1 MATKSKIP
9 SVAMQKRIMKTGE
22 VTDADVELYIKQ
34 VGMDTLQG
42 MNLNPDNVK
51 EYLKNITELGNKP
64 KKKLPS
70 KKKIDPSD
78 AILVVDVNDRA
89 SKVSAE
95 DAALTTQSR
104 AKRATEGLIGLGSS
118 AFNKMFPTLGKF
130 MSYVQTGFENQNRKA
145 KDTDTAVEGYSRQ
158 VGRSSVLLTNFI
170 EGQERTNQI
179 LNQMLVAVGSRNMST
194 TQPNNVAGPE
204 NTNRS
209 SQNQSG
215 SNEQARQA
223 RNAPND
229 AGVAA
234 AAAAFAATGATAA
247 VGLGTAA
254 LLNRQTPTT
263 NSSASTTAATPPIPT
278 ASSVTINPLALTATT
293 PAVVAVVPT
302 PSTTPAASVVSN
314 PVAAA
319 TRSTAASINAP
330 SLTPRA
336 GSNSS
341 NEPDIKLLN
350 FKAREIIFKA
360 DKFEYPQA
368 AISAVGGVSAG
379 GATSSGGGMST
390 TPSPSPSGAAGA
402 ASTGLPELTSIR
414 TKSGKSVQVATA
426 VANKFQGFLN
436 DLEDTGYRIREIG
449 GYANRPNVNNPSVMS
464 THASGLAIDINP
476 AQNPNRSTTTD
487 MPPETAQIA
496 AKWGLGWG
504 MNWRSVKDPMHF
516 SAAPNEGASAPQPAV
531 ATAVA
536 SGGISS
542 GGADATH
549 VHAGGQQRT
558 AATPAPMMPIASPVP
573 STPSSGATMAR
584 ASTADEASTRPSS
597 VSVTA
602 PQNSPTAPISNAAQQ
617 PSSTSIDPNN
627 PGEVEPPD
635 AAQRYA
641 RLFSMAA

>member
-22 VTDADVELYIKQ
+22 VTDADVEQYIKQ
-34 VGMDTLQG
+34 VGMDNLQG
-42 MNLNPDNVK
+42 MNLTPDNVK

-78 AILVVDVNDRA
+78 AIIVVDVNDRA

-263 NSSASTTAATPPIPT
+263 NSSASTAAATPPIPT
-278 ASSVTINPLALTATT
+278 ASSVTINPLGPTATT
-293 PAVVAVVPT
+293 AT
-302 PSTTPAASVVSN
+302 N

-341 NEPDIKLLN
+341 SEPDIKLLN

-436 DLEDTGYRIREIG
+436 DLENTGYRIREIG
-449 GYANRPNVNNPSVMS
+449 GYANRRNVNNPSVMS

-516 SAAPNEGASAPQPAV
+516 SAAPSEGASTPQPAV

-536 SGGISS
+536 SGGISG

-573 STPSSGATMAR
+573 STPSSGAIMAR

-627 PGEVEPPD
+627 PGPVEPPD
-635 AAQRYA
+635 AAIRYA
-641 RLFSMAA
+641 RLFNMAA